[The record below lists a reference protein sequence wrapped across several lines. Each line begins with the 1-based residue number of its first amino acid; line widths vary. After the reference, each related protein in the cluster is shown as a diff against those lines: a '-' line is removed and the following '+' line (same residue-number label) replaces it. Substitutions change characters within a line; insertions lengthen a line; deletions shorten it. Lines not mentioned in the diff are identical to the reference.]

1 MEVGIHSTWTSTLGR
16 CNKCLQISTFEGHYV
31 VWACVVPFLF
41 IAPVPRLR
49 QRDDLCSSSVEAEAG
64 VGCTFMPH
72 TIRYNTIRYNT
83 TQCNSTIFSSFI
95 HFWLNNENVEDPAV
109 KFRALQ
115 LASPVTACDP
125 VSIIWAKAQLV
136 QMAVRFLT
144 QQPETAKPIARS
156 KMDSTSYLDFLKLKR
171 VLLVGK
177 SFLCIGAG
185 FWGIQNTLP
194 ISGLYQSY
202 GSTFAWILTPSGCVL
217 DRFRR
222 ASVPAGTA
230 GLQQGW
236 AQQISVD
243 PDRRFS
249 SKKSLIL
256 QLQNLH

>member
-31 VWACVVPFLF
+31 VWACVVPSLF

-64 VGCTFMPH
+64 VGCTFLPH
-72 TIRYNTIRYNT
+72 TIQYNT

-156 KMDSTSYLDFLKLKR
+156 KMDSASYLDFLNLQR

-177 SFLCIGAG
+177 SFLCMEAG

-202 GSTFAWILTPSGCVL
+202 GSTFAWILTPPGCVL
-217 DRFRR
+217 DRFRP

-230 GLQQGW
+230 CLQQGW
-236 AQQISVD
+236 AQQINVD